1 MKTPYDIVIS
11 PLVTEKATMLKE
23 QNKYLFL
30 VHPKANKFQI
40 KDAIEKIYNVKVKKV
55 CTINVKPKP
64 KRFRFRIGFISKK
77 KKAIVTL
84 KPGYKI
90 EFK

>member
-1 MKTPYDIVIS
+1 MKTPYDIVMS

-55 CTINVKPKP
+55 CTINVKPKS
-64 KRFRFRIGFISKK
+64 KRFRFRIGFTSKK

>member
-64 KRFRFRIGFISKK
+64 KRFRFRIGFTSKK
-77 KKAIVTL
+77 KKAIVSL